1 MAEQG
6 MPLAAL
12 ILFLRR
18 RRRSR
23 RQGPEIKEGPIRS
36 PRRERQAQHYIAHGE
51 DVDRIGKGLAEMPLT
66 ESLHGIKS
74 NNGDPDGEHGVQE
87 PAGRLAQGTARPRLE
102 HNKEEKHPE
111 KVADPVK
118 QVLQGLNGQDIY

>member
-6 MPLAAL
+6 MPLAAP
-12 ILFLRR
+12 ILFRPRR
-18 RRRSR
+18 CRSG

-36 PRRERQAQHYIAHGE
+36 PRREREAQHHIAHGE
-51 DVDRIGKGLAEMPLT
+51 DAGRVGKGLAEMPLT
-66 ESLHGIKS
+66 ETPYRIKC
-74 NNGDPDGEHGVQE
+74 NNGDRDGEHHVQE
-87 PAGRLAQGTARPRLE
+87 PATRLAQGAARPRLE

-118 QVLQGLNGQDIY
+118 QVPQGLNGQDL